1 MSTKFTVETA
11 TNEQWLDVLDYIF
24 ETEPSKLKYLA
35 KEACYCEFLN
45 SDEIYYALE
54 AGGVDNWNGYSEAI
68 DMAKANSESW
78 SDLFNG
84 EKLDYLFAAGV
95 DNWGDFSESL
105 QESLDKLF
113 TSTKPS
119 EFNDEIDDD
128 SVVVVAQDAVCFSD
142 EFKEY
147 FIAKCDEYQNKD

>member
-1 MSTKFTVETA
+1 MSEKFTVETA

-24 ETEPSKLKYLA
+24 DTEPSKLKYLA
-35 KEACYCEFLN
+35 QEACYYEFLN
-45 SDEIYYALE
+45 SDESYYALE

-78 SDLFNG
+78 SDLSNG

-128 SVVVVAQDAVCFSD
+128 VVVGVAQDAVCFSD

-147 FIAKCDEYQNKD
+147 ITAKFEDYQNND